1 MRKKQTEIIVE
12 DETEANITETINS
25 KGETVKRVNY
35 TAKVKENDV
44 IETDENTENPDENFD
59 NENDDSFIDNESDEI
74 PKDKLD
80 KMFDDIERVSSGI
93 NSVFFA
99 KVTRQPDSL
108 SDNFFNRCGG
118 EMPLGVF
125 QFSLRDRFNFIP
137 QIQKINGNSGGYFN
151 ILIFDGQQKPLGWS
165 YRIGY
170 SRETGFK
177 HIGCHNVLVP
187 NPALIETP
195 NANGQPQQ
203 NGSLEMV
210 FGKMAEMMQQN
221 HNQLMQ
227 VINRQPEKSTLEKA
241 IEQKML
247 NDLLNPPQQQASGF
261 EQTMASIM
269 AMPVMVEKMS
279 AKMFPAPPVEREPT
293 TLDTIQSIV
302 AMPVVENTATAV
314 LNGLSLLIESKMQE
328 KQQGV
333 IQNLPNEVVINPQ
346 PNQITTATETD
357 DMKELLQDVIEEL
370 ESDSVLDDKNEF
382 LIELKSDYP
391 TQTMMITSLCKT
403 NTFENVLQLLITQA
417 DSAKPVN
424 PFAEFLDVAETQKQQ
439 KYVWTERGNK
449 LIKRL
454 NEFYEFAKK

>member
-1 MRKKQTEIIVE
+1 MRKKQTEIIVD

-403 NTFENVLQLLITQA
+403 NTFEIVLQLLIAEA
-417 DSAKPVN
+417 DKVKPVN
-424 PFAEFLDVAETQKQQ
+424 PFAEFLDVAETQKHN
-439 KYVWTERGNK
+439 KYVWTERGDK

-454 NEFYEFAKK
+454 NEFYEFVKK

>member
-1 MRKKQTEIIVE
+1 MRKKQTEIIVD

-382 LIELKSDYP
+382 LIELKNDYP

-403 NTFENVLQLLITQA
+403 NPFENVLQLLIAEA
-417 DSAKPVN
+417 DKVKPVN

>member
-1 MRKKQTEIIVE
+1 MRKKQTEIIVD